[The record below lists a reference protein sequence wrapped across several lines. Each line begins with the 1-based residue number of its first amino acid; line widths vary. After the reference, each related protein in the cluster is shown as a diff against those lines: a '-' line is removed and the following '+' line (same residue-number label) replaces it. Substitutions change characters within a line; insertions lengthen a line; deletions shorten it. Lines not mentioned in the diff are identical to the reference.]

1 MSAKCPNC
9 RHTEPLGAIF
19 CRDCGAQLVY
29 NEDGDTSKTENELPL
44 SQTGHPKK
52 PTQDSHDFA
61 AELQSRLALIVLET
75 KKILPLEEQEE
86 ITLGR
91 AGNDQ
96 PIIPDIDLTPHRGY
110 EAGVS
115 RLHASIKM
123 NNMNFSLIDLG
134 SANGTLL
141 NGKKIPPN
149 EPQRIKNEDIITL
162 GKLKLQFLIQSTP
175 A

>member
-1 MSAKCPNC
+1 MRS
-9 RHTEPLGAIF
+9 
-19 CRDCGAQLVY
+19 
-29 NEDGDTSKTENELPL
+29 
-44 SQTGHPKK
+44 
-52 PTQDSHDFA
+52 
-61 AELQSRLALIVLET
+61 
-75 KKILPLEEQEE
+75 
-86 ITLGR
+86 
-91 AGNDQ
+91 
-96 PIIPDIDLTPHRGY
+96 
-110 EAGVS
+110 GVS